1 MSALD
6 LFRLDGR
13 TAIVTGGGRGLGQ
26 YMAEA
31 LADAGARVVI
41 CSRKVEA
48 CRQVKESIEQKGG
61 EALALPCDVTCPE
74 DVERVVAA
82 AKETFGG
89 VDIVINN
96 SGATWGAP
104 PEEMPLDKFERVMD
118 VNVKG
123 TFLMSQTAG
132 KEMIASGKGG
142 RIINIASVAGLIGGH
157 PDYMQTVG
165 YNASKGAVINM
176 TRDLAVQWARHGI
189 NVNAIAPGWFPT
201 KMSRALLERFEE
213 KILSHIPLGRFGG
226 PEDLK
231 GVVLFLASP
240 AARYITGQVLVV
252 DGGMTAW

>member
-96 SGATWGAP
+96 SGAT
-104 PEEMPLDKFERVMD
+104 DRK
-118 VNVKG
+118 
-123 TFLMSQTAG
+123 
-132 KEMIASGKGG
+132 
-142 RIINIASVAGLIGGH
+142 SV
-157 PDYMQTVG
+157 V
-165 YNASKGAVINM
+165 
-176 TRDLAVQWARHGI
+176 
-189 NVNAIAPGWFPT
+189 
-201 KMSRALLERFEE
+201 
-213 KILSHIPLGRFGG
+213 
-226 PEDLK
+226 
-231 GVVLFLASP
+231 
-240 AARYITGQVLVV
+240 
-252 DGGMTAW
+252 